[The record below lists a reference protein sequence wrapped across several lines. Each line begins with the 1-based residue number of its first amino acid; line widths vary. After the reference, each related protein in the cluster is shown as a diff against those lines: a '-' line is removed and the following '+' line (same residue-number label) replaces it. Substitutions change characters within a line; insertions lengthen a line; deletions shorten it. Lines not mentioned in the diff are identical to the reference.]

1 MRASV
6 TVRVAGSTS
15 NLGAGFDCVGVAVGR
30 WLQVTAQATGGGKPV
45 VIERGGTLR
54 TLDTAPEADLL
65 YRGFAAA
72 CRRAGRE
79 VPGGLA
85 LAADSDI
92 PVARGL
98 GSSAAATVAGA
109 AAAAALLDLALDATG
124 LVELCSELE
133 GHPDNVAPAVF
144 GGANLVLR
152 GPDGLIVTPLPI
164 HQSLALVFA
173 VPDFTVETKRAR
185 AALPAT
191 LPHAD
196 AVRAAAKSAA
206 LVHGLAHGDAR
217 LLAAGLDDVLHV
229 PFRRALVPG
238 YDEVTGAARQAGAYG
253 ATLSGSGPTIV
264 AVVGADPRHHR
275 PDVSRHPPRR
285 RLRDRLMARAP
296 RSPPHIHKFGGASLA
311 NAAGI
316 AHAAKIVVGHRPAPQ
331 VVVVSAMSGVT
342 DALLDCAARA
352 SRGDA
357 AQVRA
362 AAKTLRARHAEAV
375 RALVPRGAR
384 LDELGGIIDAAF
396 AELEQLAGGLGSL
409 REINPRTIDY
419 LVARGERLSA
429 QMFAAALEAAGC
441 PAVYVDATEVVQTD
455 GTFGNASPDLGGTQ
469 HHARRALGPVLARGA
484 VPVVP
489 GFLGAAPDGQVATL
503 GRGGSDLTATLLARV
518 LGARDVSLWKDVP
531 GLLTADPRIVP
542 DARVV
547 PQVHL
552 REAAELAYYGAKV
565 LHPRSLVPVMKQ
577 NVAIRIRPFADPA
590 SLGTEISRRR
600 TLEQYPVK
608 ALSAIPK
615 QALLTVTGSGMLGVP
630 GIAARTFAAV
640 HHEGISVS
648 LITQASSE
656 HSICFSVP
664 EESAQ
669 RARRS
674 LEQTFQ
680 REIAR
685 QEIDG
690 VEARTGLATLVV
702 VGLGMAETPGIAARV
717 FSALAEAGINVI
729 ATAQGSS
736 ELNLSLVVDGKEAPR
751 AQRLVHAAFQLS
763 KIGGGAVAHPE
774 RSDVVLLGFGQIGR
788 ALAPMIAKVKREA
801 LTLRIVGLID
811 SSGFVFDA
819 DGFSPR
825 RLAAL
830 GAAKAKGAPLAKA
843 TGGRRASAAEAVAFV
858 ARHALSNPILVDL
871 TADETTDTLTT
882 ALGAGMH
889 VVLANKRPVTTDKRQ
904 YDALRAAAQ
913 AHGRRLLLEAT
924 VGAGLPI
931 IDTYQK
937 LVESGDRVSKIEGC
951 PSGTLGYLFGELGR
965 GAAFSTALEGAIAKG
980 YPEPDPREDLSGMD
994 VARKALILG
1003 RLLGFPG
1010 ELDDIAVESL
1020 VPDGAGRLKLDRFL
1034 ASLEQFD
1041 AAWAKRVAAARAR
1054 GGVLRYRAI
1063 VTRKSIR
1070 VGLVVVDASSPMA
1083 SLNGTDNQFI
1093 FTTMRYKKNPLVIT
1107 GPGAGPAV
1115 TAGGILNDVLKLAGA

>member
-1 MRASV
+1 
-6 TVRVAGSTS
+6 
-15 NLGAGFDCVGVAVGR
+15 
-30 WLQVTAQATGGGKPV
+30 
-45 VIERGGTLR
+45 
-54 TLDTAPEADLL
+54 
-65 YRGFAAA
+65 
-72 CRRAGRE
+72 
-79 VPGGLA
+79 
-85 LAADSDI
+85 
-92 PVARGL
+92 
-98 GSSAAATVAGA
+98 
-109 AAAAALLDLALDATG
+109 
-124 LVELCSELE
+124 
-133 GHPDNVAPAVF
+133 
-144 GGANLVLR
+144 
-152 GPDGLIVTPLPI
+152 
-164 HQSLALVFA
+164 
-173 VPDFTVETKRAR
+173 
-185 AALPAT
+185 
-191 LPHAD
+191 
-196 AVRAAAKSAA
+196 
-206 LVHGLAHGDAR
+206 
-217 LLAAGLDDVLHV
+217 
-229 PFRRALVPG
+229 
-238 YDEVTGAARQAGAYG
+238 
-253 ATLSGSGPTIV
+253 
-264 AVVGADPRHHR
+264 
-275 PDVSRHPPRR
+275 
-285 RLRDRLMARAP
+285 MARTA
-296 RSPPHIHKFGGASLA
+296 RPPHIHKFGGASLA
-311 NAAGI
+311 TAAAI
-316 AHAAKIVVGHRPAPQ
+316 RQAVEIVLAHRPAPL
-331 VVVVSAMSGVT
+331 VVVVSAIAGVT
-342 DALLDCAARA
+342 DALLDAAARA
-352 SRGDA
+352 AQGDA
-357 AQVRA
+357 GHVRA
-362 AAKTLRARHAEAV
+362 AAEALHAQHAAAA
-375 RALVPRGAR
+375 RALVPAGAAR
-384 LDELGGIIDAAF
+384 DDLLRHVDQAF
-396 AELEQLAGGLGSL
+396 AELEQVAGGLAAL
-409 REINPRTIDY
+409 RELTPRTTDY
-419 LVARGERLSA
+419 LAARGERLSA
-429 QMFAAALEAAGC
+429 RVFAAALEAAGC
-441 PAVYVDATEVVQTD
+441 PVAYVDATAVVQTD
-455 GTFGNASPDLGGTQ
+455 GTFGNASPDLRRTERS
-469 HHARRALGPVLARGA
+469 ARTVLRPILNRGA
-484 VPVVP
+484 EKA
-489 GFLGAAPDGQVATL
+489 GHDGQVATL

-518 LGARDVSLWKDVP
+518 LGAREVSLWKDVP

-547 PQVHL
+547 PQVHV

-565 LHPRSLVPVMKQ
+565 LHPRALGPVMKRG
-577 NVAIRIRPFADPA
+577 VAIRIRPFAEPA

-600 TLEQYPVK
+600 TLGEYPVK
-608 ALSAIPK
+608 ALSAIPE

-674 LEQTFQ
+674 LEQAFQ

-751 AQRLVHAAFQLS
+751 AQRVVHAAFQLS

-882 ALGAGMH
+882 ALGDGMH

-965 GAAFSTALEGAIAKG
+965 GTPFSTALRGAIAKG
-980 YPEPDPREDLSGMD
+980 YPEPDPREDLSGQD

-1003 RLLGFPG
+1003 RLIGFAG
-1010 ELDDIAVESL
+1010 ELSDIAVESL
-1020 VPDGAGRLKLDRFL
+1020 VPDGADRLALDAFL
-1034 ASLEQFD
+1034 RRLDEYD
-1041 AAWAKRVAAARAR
+1041 AAWAERVAAAAAR

-1063 VTRKSIR
+1063 ITARSIR

-1093 FTTMRYKKNPLVIT
+1093 FTTMRYRKNPLVIT

-1115 TAGGILNDVLKLAGA
+1115 TAGGILNDVLQLAGA